1 MPRGGAEQSAPPHWQ
16 LREIA
21 DGVRYFATRV
31 GRIMGELTLNRAH
44 DGRIVEVKF
53 GDRVTVRLP
62 ETPATGFRWALDEA
76 GSNVLQLETERN
88 ELASGTGVGGGGHR
102 VFVFRSSK

>member
-1 MPRGGAEQSAPPHWQ
+1 
-16 LREIA
+16 
-21 DGVRYFATRV
+21 
-31 GRIMGELTLNRAH
+31 MGELTLNRAH

-102 VFVFRSSK
+102 VFVFRSSKAGDAELRLKLWRDWEGPASVTDRFHVTVRVRN